1 MATRSGIPTPA
12 TWRAYAGAA
21 SKQEQITQ
29 SASLMQRKL
38 GSHVEGTS
46 RREVDV
52 EHGGDRLR
60 VGRAPGSIVRAN
72 EAFELVGRFAAALEL
87 VHSASLIQEGLVA
100 GDERHGRATAIL
112 DACATV
118 TFDSRGSIR

>member
-1 MATRSGIPTPA
+1 
-12 TWRAYAGAA
+12 
-21 SKQEQITQ
+21 
-29 SASLMQRKL
+29 
-38 GSHVEGTS
+38 VEGTS

-60 VGRAPGSIVRAN
+60 VGRAPGSIARAN
-72 EAFELVGRFAAALEL
+72 EPSELVGRFAAALEL
-87 VHSASLIQEGLVA
+87 VHSASLVQEGLAA

-118 TFDSRGSIR
+118 TFDSRGMYVPLAFGPVNALVPLLRRHHPVSSRHFLDHVHPHRPRDR